1 LFNCL
6 IDAFRTNDR
15 FQARKNLGRLSFVLA
30 RKPIEAQIFSEP
42 KASDS
47 NFFFVFHDLAR
58 VTKYA
63 SMKAFLGTGLLGS
76 NFVKAMLKRGEAV
89 QVWNRTAEKATAL
102 EPFGAKAFDKVADAV
117 RGANIIHLALKD
129 DASVDSV
136 LEKAKPGFG
145 PDTIIIDHTTTS
157 KEGAIRRTKEWKEQG
172 FPYQHAPV
180 FMGPANALEA
190 TGFML
195 LSGDQELINRMEP
208 ELSKMTGQLLQFGAE
223 VGKAAAMKLV
233 GNAFLVCFTTGIRD
247 TLALA
252 KALDVPAGDVS
263 ALFENW
269 NPGAQLLARMQ
280 RMTKGS
286 YSPPSWE
293 LQMARKDTQLFLDA
307 AQAAGEHLAV
317 IPGAAALMDEWINK
331 GFGGED
337 WTVIA
342 KDIVS

>member
-1 LFNCL
+1 MISLL
-6 IDAFRTNDR
+6 
-15 FQARKNLGRLSFVLA
+15 
-30 RKPIEAQIFSEP
+30 
-42 KASDS
+42 
-47 NFFFVFHDLAR
+47 FFVFHDLAT
-58 VTKYA
+58 VTKNA

-102 EPFGAKAFDKVADAV
+102 ESVGAKAFASVADAV
-117 RGANIIHLALKD
+117 RGASLVHLTLKD
-129 DASVDSV
+129 DASVDDV
-136 LEKAKPGFG
+136 LEKAKDGFG
-145 PDTIIIDHTTTS
+145 PDTIIVDHTTTS
-157 KEGAIRRTKEWKEQG
+157 KEGAIRRTREWKERG
-172 FPYQHAPV
+172 FRYQHAPV
-180 FMGPANALEA
+180 FMGPSNALEA

-195 LSGDQELINRMEP
+195 LSGNQELISQLEP
-208 ELSKMTGQLLQFGAE
+208 ELSKMTGRLLHFGAE

-252 KALDVPAGDVS
+252 KALGVPAGDVT

-293 LQMARKDTQLFLDA
+293 LQMARKDTQLFLEA
-307 AQAAGEHLAV
+307 AQEAGEHLAV
-317 IPGAAALMDEWINK
+317 IPGAAALMDEWMAK
-331 GFGGED
+331 GFGDED

-342 KDIVS
+342 KDVI